1 MSTDPWV
8 WLSALLMLALYS
20 FLYKE
25 NPVFRLVEHFYV
37 GSGAGYMLAVG
48 FRSIKNTGWVPLTE
62 KGQISLLIP
71 LVLGI
76 LLYSRYVPKV
86 AWLGRLGLSV
96 SVGLGAGIS
105 MRAIPSAQI
114 IGQIRATVGP
124 LNSLDS
130 ILMLVG
136 VIGTIC
142 YFLFTTRRNAV
153 VSGLASIGKWTLMIT
168 FGLTFATMVFGQ
180 ASIYLGAL
188 QTLLGTW
195 LGLIK

>member
-1 MSTDPWV
+1 LSTDPWV